1 MAAHDRYR
9 YYVSA
14 FVMRSKTEGVP
25 YDQMNLP
32 FLQRNMPPMLETEEE
47 YDRIYLPMS
56 IHENLILKIH
66 PKTYHIEYQPGTEE
80 WNVHSDHVRNRGM
93 SGMIDIQAERKM
105 GFAQKFGAEGSLV
118 LEKFGAEGAEKLNME
133 WQEKFGEKE
142 EEGEKVV
149 EGEVGGQCDGADE
162 ARVDAAMADV

>member
-1 MAAHDRYR
+1 
-9 YYVSA
+9 
-14 FVMRSKTEGVP
+14 
-25 YDQMNLP
+25 
-32 FLQRNMPPMLETEEE
+32 
-47 YDRIYLPMS
+47 
-56 IHENLILKIH
+56 
-66 PKTYHIEYQPGTEE
+66 
-80 WNVHSDHVRNRGM
+80 M